1 MNVPSGIKNYLM
13 YGLPFFILVIYLK
26 GYYDM
31 FMPQG
36 LAVFVKWLFMA
47 ACFLVSSLWKYGPAK
62 QSRTTSK
69 KDLLST
75 FGERIPRF
83 FTVL

>member
-36 LAVFVKWLFMA
+36 
-47 ACFLVSSLWKYGPAK
+47 SPSL
-62 QSRTTSK
+62 
-69 KDLLST
+69 
-75 FGERIPRF
+75 
-83 FTVL
+83 

>member
-47 ACFLVSSLWKYGPAK
+47 ACFLGFIIYG
-62 QSRTTSK
+62 
-69 KDLLST
+69 ST
-75 FGERIPRF
+75 GRKTE
-83 FTVL
+83 